1 MGARS
6 PAAAEPLPERLASEA
21 RSEAPDTAPPTV
33 ATLRRASPA
42 SLSPVARALDRWGV
56 PVSGIAALA
65 LAWEVAARSGRWTAE
80 QLPGPV
86 TVLAAGAELLA
97 SGALFV
103 HVGASLTRFLVAY
116 LLAATV
122 GVTLG
127 LLLGWRERL
136 WRAFDPLVQV
146 LRPVSPI
153 AWFPLAVLWLGIG
166 DVPAIAIIFL
176 ASFFPALLT
185 TVAAV
190 RRVDPLLLRVARN
203 FGSRERDIVFKV
215 VVPAAFPQVA
225 VGLHVALGAA
235 WVYLVAGEM
244 LGARSGLGFLVMD
257 ARNFLRTDLLLFAVL
272 VIGVI
277 GLALD
282 KAIAAAERR
291 LYRAWGAVPTREDV
305 A

>member
-1 MGARS
+1 MDVRPTNGVAPGS
-6 PAAAEPLPERLASEA
+6 P
-21 RSEAPDTAPPTV
+21 PPV
-33 ATLRRASPA
+33 DVPRR
-42 SLSPVARALDRWGV
+42 VVRWLDRWLV
-56 PVSGIAALA
+56 PASGIAAVV
-65 LAWEVAARSGRWTAE
+65 LAWEVAARSGRWTAD

-86 TVLAAGAELLA
+86 AVLRAGAEILA
-97 SGALFV
+97 SGTLFS
-103 HVGASLTRFLVAY
+103 HVGASLARFLVAY
-116 LLAATV
+116 LIATTSA
-122 GVTLG
+122 VTLG
-127 LLLGWRERL
+127 LLFGWRERL
-136 WRAFDPLVQV
+136 WRAVDPVVQL

-166 DVPAIAIIFL
+166 DAPAIAIIFL

-190 RRVDPLLLRVARN
+190 RRVDPLLLRIARN
-203 FGSRERDIVFKV
+203 FGSSERDIVLKV

-225 VGLHVALGAA
+225 VGLHIALGAA

-272 VIGVI
+272 LIGLI

-282 KAIAAAERR
+282 KTIAAAERR
-291 LYRAWGAVPTREDV
+291 IYRAWGAVPAGEELG
-305 A
+305 

>member
-1 MGARS
+1 MSAVAPARA
-6 PAAAEPLPERLASEA
+6 PAA
-21 RSEAPDTAPPTV
+21 
-33 ATLRRASPA
+33 
-42 SLSPVARALDRWGV
+42 ARALDRLV
-56 PVSGIAALA
+56 PASGIGGLV

-86 TVLAAGAELLA
+86 AVLRAGAELLA
-97 SGALFV
+97 SGTIFV
-103 HVGASLTRFLVAY
+103 HVGASLARFLAAY
-116 LLAATV
+116 ALAAV
-122 GVTLG
+122 AGVSLG
-127 LLLGWRERL
+127 LLFGWRERL
-136 WRAFDPLVQV
+136 WRAFDPLVQL

-166 DVPAIAIIFL
+166 DAPAVAIIFL

-203 FGSRERDIVFKV
+203 FGSSERDVVLKV

-225 VGLHVALGAA
+225 VGLHIALGAA

-272 VIGVI
+272 LIGLI

-282 KAIAAAERR
+282 RLIAAAERR
-291 LYRAWGAVPTREDV
+291 LYRARGAAPSDGEV

>member
-6 PAAAEPLPERLASEA
+6 PYAAEARPRQHASPGGSDA
-21 RSEAPDTAPPTV
+21 SDTTALTV
-33 ATLRRASPA
+33 VAVRRAPSA
-42 SLSPVARALDRWGV
+42 SRSQVACALDRWLV
-56 PVSGIAALA
+56 PVSGIAALV
-65 LAWEVAARSGRWTAE
+65 LAWEAAARSGRWTAE

-86 TVLAAGAELLA
+86 AVLGAGAELLVN
-97 SGALFV
+97 GTLFV

-116 LLAATV
+116 ALAATV

-127 LLLGWRERL
+127 LLFGWNERL
-136 WRAFDPLVQV
+136 WRAFEPLIQV

-166 DVPAIAIIFL
+166 DVPAVAIIFL

-190 RRVDPLLLRVARN
+190 RRVDPLLLRIARN
-203 FGSRERDIVFKV
+203 FGSSERDIVLKV

-225 VGLHVALGAA
+225 VGLHIALGAA

-291 LYRAWGAVPTREDV
+291 IYRAWGAVPAREDI

>member
-1 MGARS
+1 MSVGTPSPYAADARPLDAPAEGGPAGAPALAVVGPRRAPPARS
-6 PAAAEPLPERLASEA
+6 R
-21 RSEAPDTAPPTV
+21 
-33 ATLRRASPA
+33 
-42 SLSPVARALDRWGV
+42 VARAVDRRLV
-56 PVSGIAALA
+56 PVSGIAGLVVAWQAAAL
-65 LAWEVAARSGRWTAE
+65 SGRWTAE
-80 QLPGPV
+80 QLPGPLA
-86 TVLAAGAELLA
+86 VLGAGVELLK
-97 SGALFV
+97 SGALFG
-103 HVGASLTRFLVAY
+103 HVGASLARFLVAY
-116 LLAATV
+116 CLAAIT
-122 GVTLG
+122 GVSLG
-127 LLLGWRERL
+127 LLFGWRERL
-136 WRAFDPLVQV
+136 WRAFEPLVQV
-146 LRPVSPI
+146 VRPVSPI

-190 RRVDPLLLRVARN
+190 RRVDPLLLRIARN
-203 FGSRERDIVFKV
+203 FGSSERDIVLKV

-225 VGLHVALGAA
+225 VGLHIALGAA

-291 LYRAWGAVPTREDV
+291 IYRAFGAVPAAEDL

>member
-1 MGARS
+1 MDSRS
-6 PAAAEPLPERLASEA
+6 PNGATPAPAPPQLSAPARREAS
-21 RSEAPDTAPPTV
+21 DTASPP
-33 ATLRRASPA
+33 AGASRC
-42 SLSPVARALDRWGV
+42 VIRALDRWLV
-56 PVSGIAALA
+56 PASGIAALV
-65 LAWEVAARSGRWTAE
+65 LAWEAAARSGAWTAE

-86 TVLAAGAELLA
+86 TVLRAGGELLE
-97 SGALFV
+97 SGVLFA
-103 HVGASLTRFLVAY
+103 HIGASLARFFVAY
-116 LLAATV
+116 LIATTSA
-122 GVTLG
+122 VTLG
-127 LLLGWRERL
+127 LLFGWRERL
-136 WRAFDPLVQV
+136 WRAVDPVVQM

-166 DVPAIAIIFL
+166 DAPAIAIIFL

-190 RRVDPLLLRVARN
+190 RRVDPLLLRIARN
-203 FGSRERDIVFKV
+203 FGSTERDIVLKV
-215 VVPAAFPQVA
+215 VIPAAFPQVA
-225 VGLHVALGAA
+225 VGLHIALGAA

-272 VIGVI
+272 AIGLI

-282 KAIAAAERR
+282 KTIAAAERR
-291 LYRAWGAVPTREDV
+291 IYRAWGAEPANGEI